1 MIRRNNTS
9 YNRNFRYNVKNEKYL
24 AIDNIYIFR
33 ENVQPKWEDPSNAVG
48 CEY

>member
-1 MIRRNNTS
+1 MELHLNYLKMIRRNNTS

-33 ENVQPKWEDPSNAVG
+33 ENV
-48 CEY
+48 